1 MAIERSFSIITAC
14 MDRLEDLKR
23 TLPLM
28 LDQDCAEVIVVDY
41 SCPQGTAA
49 YVAKHFPSVRVVSV
63 EGQRFF
69 SNWTARNAGA
79 AAATSDMLL
88 FCDAD
93 ILLAKDAVDWIA
105 GNLPENALG
114 HFTNE
119 SAQKLEKPERGR
131 KRALAFNQLKGFQ
144 VVPTAAFRA
153 VEGYDDVPQ
162 GYGAGGDSD
171 LVLRLRLYGLEA
183 YPLPVSIIDDVI
195 EQDRASRMQH
205 HVLKMRVSYCA
216 GVLYR
221 AAKFE
226 LLRLTRRMELPLKA
240 RRNLYRQSLA
250 AARRFD
256 PAQPSVNVSVDLH
269 AVPVLMPK
277 ELGFSKV
284 RRRVSLNVEL
294 TGIAPLARK
303 AVPRR

>member
-1 MAIERSFSIITAC
+1 MGSARAFSIVTAC
-14 MDRLEDLKR
+14 MDRLDDLKR
-23 TLPLM
+23 SLPLM
-28 LDQDCAEVIVVDY
+28 LDQGCAEVIVVDF
-41 SCPQGTAA
+41 SCPQETAA

-63 EGQRFF
+63 EGQKFF
-69 SNWTARNAGA
+69 SNWKARNAGA
-79 AAATSDMLL
+79 AVATSDMLL

-93 ILLAKDAVDWIA
+93 VVLAKNAVDWIA
-105 GNLPENALG
+105 DNLPENALG

-119 SAQKLEKPERGR
+119 SVRQLEKPRRGR
-131 KRALAFNQLKGFQ
+131 KRTLAFNQLKGFQ
-144 VVPTAAFRA
+144 VIPTAAFRA

-171 LVLRLRLYGLEA
+171 LVLRLRLHGLDP

-205 HVLKMRVSYCA
+205 HGLKMRVSYCA

-226 LLRLTRRMELPLKA
+226 LLRLTRRPELPLKA
-240 RRNLYRQSLA
+240 RVRLYRQSLA
-250 AARRFD
+250 AARRFG
-256 PAQPSVNVSVDLH
+256 PAQPTVNLSVDLH

-284 RRRVSLNVEL
+284 RRRVSLDVEISG
-294 TGIAPLARK
+294 TSPLGGK
-303 AVPRR
+303 

>member
-1 MAIERSFSIITAC
+1 MGSARSFSIVTTC
-14 MDRLEDLKR
+14 MDRLDDLKR

-28 LDQDCAEVIVVDY
+28 VDQGSAEVIVVDF
-41 SCPQGTAA
+41 SCPQGTGA

-69 SNWTARNAGA
+69 SNWKARNAGA
-79 AAATSDMLL
+79 AAATSDMII

-93 ILLAKDAVDWIA
+93 VMLAKNAVDWIA
-105 GNLPENALG
+105 GNLPDNALG

-119 SAQKLEKPERGR
+119 SAQKLEKKGRGR
-131 KRALAFNQLKGFQ
+131 KRALAFNQLKGFH

-195 EQDRASRMQH
+195 EQDRAARMKH
-205 HVLKMRVSYCA
+205 HGQRLAVSYCA

-226 LLRLTRRMELPLKA
+226 LLRLTGRSELPLKA
-240 RRNLYRQSLA
+240 RINLYRKSLA
-250 AARRFD
+250 AARRFGRG
-256 PAQPSVNVSVDLH
+256 QPTTNVSVDLH
-269 AVPVLMPK
+269 TVPVLMPR

-294 TGIAPLARK
+294 TGSAPLARK
-303 AVPRR
+303 